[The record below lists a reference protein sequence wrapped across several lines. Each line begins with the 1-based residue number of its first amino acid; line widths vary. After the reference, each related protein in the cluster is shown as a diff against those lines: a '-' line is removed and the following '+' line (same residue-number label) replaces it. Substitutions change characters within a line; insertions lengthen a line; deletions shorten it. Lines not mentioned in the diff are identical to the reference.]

1 MEVSNQNIQ
10 GLSDNEEEKND
21 KFQKENEIKHTEEKI
36 EYDNIPDKNSAF
48 QIFKTES
55 PQGREIESGILQNS
69 EDLKTRKKEAKDFLE
84 QCNTYKSQIENLKNA
99 LNEKKLNK
107 LNLGDEMTEL
117 IDEEGYKLIDELK
130 SIKQSYKDYLDKFK
144 FAKSEINSLKSNLD
158 MLKVKYVESFETWF
172 FKKYGIKLEEH
183 ELKLSKVIYN
193 R

>member
-1 MEVSNQNIQ
+1 VEVSNQNIQ